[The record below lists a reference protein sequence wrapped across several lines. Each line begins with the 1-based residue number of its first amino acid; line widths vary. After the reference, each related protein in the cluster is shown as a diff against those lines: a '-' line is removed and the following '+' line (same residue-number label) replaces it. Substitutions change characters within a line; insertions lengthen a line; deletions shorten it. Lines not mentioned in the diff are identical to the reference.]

1 MVGAFRL
8 NFLCRA
14 RLIYLIAGCTFG
26 SMPVLAGEWNQ
37 FISLPTSL
45 EYDSNLPLSATN
57 KQGVS
62 RLIIV
67 PAYSL
72 IGTYGIDEFKAGLG
86 FNVERSSDQRVSM
99 NRQDPNLLF
108 GWRRLT
114 ETGEFSLTTT
124 YDEVSSRAAELQDTG
139 GIATDSTRKTG
150 SLKGGWR
157 SAVTESSTLTANAD
171 YKTVSYDTGTQPNYT
186 NLAADITWGY
196 AWSERIEPFLR
207 FSDSHYVPDK
217 STVTGGGT
225 SDYYTVTGGVKVKAS
240 EHLEWTAQGG
250 PGKVVARTT
259 DTGWQG
265 SFDMRYL
272 GDRYDAGFNV
282 GRSVTVSGDGGFV
295 AADRVTGAFSYA
307 IGERS
312 RAGFAASW
320 QDNKGNSPNTMQQL
334 GAWASHELSP
344 FLHARLYYQHK
355 LRTQNGQPDASGDVL
370 GVTLVYSPRG
380 F

>member
-1 MVGAFRL
+1 M
-8 NFLCRA
+8 NFLCRT
-14 RLIYLIAGCTFG
+14 RLIFLVAGCTFG
-26 SMPVLAGEWNQ
+26 SVPVLAGEWNQ
-37 FISLPTSL
+37 SVSLPTTL
-45 EYDSNLPLSATN
+45 EYDSNLPLSAPK
-57 KQGVS
+57 KQSAS
-62 RLIIV
+62 RLILV

-99 NRQDPNLLF
+99 NREDPNLLF

-124 YDEVSSRAAELQDTG
+124 YDEVSSRAAELQNTG
-139 GIATDSTRKTG
+139 GITTDSTRKTVA
-150 SLKGGWR
+150 LKGGWR
-157 SAVTESSTLTANAD
+157 SAVTELSTLTANAD
-171 YKTVSYDTGTQPNYT
+171 YKTVSYDTGTQTNFN
-186 NLAADITWGY
+186 NLAADITWNY

-207 FSDSHYVPDK
+207 FSVSHYVPDK

-225 SDYYTVTGGVKVKAS
+225 SDYYTATTGVTVKAS

-250 PGKVVARTT
+250 PGKVVASTT

-265 SFDMRYL
+265 SFAMQYR
-272 GDRYDAGFNV
+272 GDRYDATVNI
-282 GRSVTVSGDGGFV
+282 GRSVSVSGDGGFV
-295 AADRVTGAFSYA
+295 ASDRLSGTVGYA
-307 IGERS
+307 IDELSGLGLS
-312 RAGFAASW
+312 ASW
-320 QDNKGNSPNTMQQL
+320 QSSKGDSPNTMQQF
-334 GAWASHELSP
+334 GAWASRELSP

-355 LRTQNGQPDASGDVL
+355 LRTQNGQPDASGDAL

>member
-1 MVGAFRL
+1 M

-14 RLIYLIAGCTFG
+14 RLIFLVAGCTF
-26 SMPVLAGEWNQ
+26 SSAPVLAGEWNQ
-37 FISLPTSL
+37 SISLPTTL
-45 EYDSNLPLSATN
+45 EYDSNLPLSSTN

-62 RLIIV
+62 RLIAV

-72 IGTYGIDEFKAGLG
+72 IGTYGVDELKAGLG
-86 FNVERSSDQRVSM
+86 LHVERSSDLRVSM
-99 NRQDPNLLF
+99 NREDPNLLL

-124 YDEVSSRAAELQDTG
+124 NDEVSSRAAELQDTG
-139 GIATDSTRKTG
+139 GITTDSTRKTA

-157 SAVTESSTLTANAD
+157 SAVTELSTLTANAD
-171 YKTVSYDTGTQPNYT
+171 YTTVSYDTGTQPNYT

-196 AWSERIEPFLR
+196 AWSERMEPFLR
-207 FSDSHYVPDK
+207 FSVSHYDPENTTA
-217 STVTGGGT
+217 TVAT
-225 SDYYTVTGGVKVKAS
+225 SDYYTATAGVKVKAS
-240 EHLEWTAQGG
+240 EHMEWTVQGG

-282 GRSVTVSGDGGFV
+282 GRSVAVSGDGGFV
-295 AADRVTGAFSYA
+295 ATDRVTGAFSYA

-312 RAGFAASW
+312 RAGFTASW
-320 QDNKGNSPNTMQQL
+320 QDTKGNSPNTMQQL

-344 FLHARLYYQHK
+344 FWHARLYYQHK
-355 LRTQNGQPDASGDVL
+355 LRSQNGQPDASGDVL
-370 GVTLVYSPRG
+370 GATLVYSPQG

>member
-1 MVGAFRL
+1 MAGAFRL
-8 NFLCRA
+8 NVPCRIGLLFLV
-14 RLIYLIAGCTFG
+14 AGFTFG
-26 SMPVLAGEWNQ
+26 SVPVLAGEWNQ
-37 FISLPTSL
+37 SISLPTTL

-62 RLIIV
+62 RLIVV
-67 PAYSL
+67 PAYRL
-72 IGTYGIDEFKAGLG
+72 VGTYGIDELQAGLG
-86 FNVERSSDQRVSM
+86 LHVERSADQRVSM
-99 NRQDPNLLF
+99 NREDPNLLL

-124 YDEVSSRAAELQDTG
+124 YDEVSSRAAELQNTG
-139 GIATDSTRKTG
+139 GITTDSTQKAAAVRG
-150 SLKGGWR
+150 LWR
-157 SAVTESSTLTANAD
+157 SAVTELSTLTANAD
-171 YKTVSYDTGTQPNYT
+171 YKTVSYDTGSQTNHT

-207 FSDSHYVPDK
+207 FSVSHYVPDK

-225 SDYYTVTGGVKVKAS
+225 SDYYTVTGGVKVKTS

-250 PGKVVARTT
+250 PGRVVASTT

-272 GDRYDAGFNV
+272 GDRYDAALTV

-312 RAGFAASW
+312 RAGLAASW
-320 QDNKGNSPNTMQQL
+320 QDNKGDNPNTMQQL
-334 GAWASHELSP
+334 GAWASHELSQ

-355 LRTQNGQPDASGDVL
+355 LRSQIGQPDASGDAL
-370 GVTLVYSPRG
+370 GLTLVYSPRD